1 MIEDMDTAVLK
12 SGSNLERV
20 LSEGH
25 FAVTVEIGP
34 PMDSNGEIVL
44 EKSRL
49 LKGMADAFNIT
60 DNQTGVVRLSSIASS
75 VLIMKEGLE
84 PVMQMTC
91 RDRNRL
97 AIQSDILGAAAL
109 GIRNCLC
116 IAGDHQSFGAAGKLK
131 GHPGA
136 KNVYDIDSI
145 QLVAALKGMRDD
157 GVQQGGDSLEK
168 RPQLF
173 IGAAWT
179 PLGDPIEIRPLRLKK
194 KVEAGA
200 DFIQTQGVFDI
211 DRFREQMKVIVDM
224 GLHERTAILAG
235 IIVPKNLGMLKYMN
249 SSVAGV
255 SIPESLITRM
265 EHVRSSAGDD
275 KKKAREDQE
284 EEGIKIT
291 VELIEH
297 VREIPGVR
305 GVHIQA
311 IEWEHRVPEILKRAG
326 LIPRPALHKGG

>member
-305 GVHIQA
+305 GVHLQA